1 MIMNT
6 VLTKTYPEPEFNINE
21 ILRYS
26 GSDIK
31 SKEIKDYAIRCIEEI
46 RNELVYKVCYIETDV
61 NIIGTTVNF
70 GLFETESKNLSYT
83 LRNSDKA
90 IIFCATVGI
99 KLDRLIAKHMKSDI
113 TKGFMLQAIGTE
125 RCESLC
131 DTFVN
136 DIKNH
141 YRDKEIYL
149 TPRFSPGYGDLKIDT
164 QRDIFSILDL
174 SRKIGVTLN
183 ESLIISPSK
192 SVTAIMGISKSDCGY
207 NKNKCI
213 GCNMKEC
220 TFRQ

>member
-1 MIMNT
+1 MNT
-6 VLTKTYPEPEFNINE
+6 VLTKTYPEPEYNIKE

-26 GSDIK
+26 GSDI
-31 SKEIKDYAIRCIEEI
+31 SSDEMREYIRQCIDEIRCD
-46 RNELVYKVCYIETDV
+46 LVYKVCYIETDV
-61 NIIGTTVNF
+61 SIQDNTVDF
-70 GLFETESKNLSYT
+70 GLFKAESKNLSYT

-99 KLDRLIAKHMKSDI
+99 KLDRLIAKYMKTDVA
-113 TKGFMLQAIGTE
+113 KAFMLQAIGTE

-136 DIKNH
+136 DINIQ
-141 YRDKEIYL
+141 YRDKGSFL
-149 TPRFSPGYGDLKIDT
+149 TPRFSPGYGDLKVDT
-164 QRDIFSILDL
+164 QKDIFTILDL
-174 SRKIGVTLN
+174 PRKIGVTLN

-192 SVTAIMGISKSDCGY
+192 SVTAIVGLSETDCGY
-207 NKNKCI
+207 SSNKCR